1 MTAREALSNIGAMEI
16 ELAQLENQ
24 LEQLIGRYGR
34 LKAEHSGL
42 HVRVAQLE
50 ADNRKLSAKLTLAA
64 QRLEAVL
71 EKLPEA

>member
-1 MTAREALSNIGAMEI
+1 MEI

-42 HVRVAQLE
+42 HGRVAQLE

-64 QRLEAVL
+64 ERLEAVL
-71 EKLPEA
+71 EKLPEACKTCRSINWR